1 MWSDRIDSTNVS
13 GQYNSGRRT
22 ATAAPEPRPWGTR
35 HKRQPGFRFPPTT
48 TFDTNTIP
56 YKTMRPS
63 SAGAATQGEGRRR
76 MQDSPVIAIGLPV
89 ALAVIMVGIGLSLTL
104 ADFREQARTPR
115 ATIIGTLGQ
124 VFLVPAIGIAVAL
137 VMDLPPIMA
146 LGLVLVA
153 ACPGGSTSN
162 LVTYLARGNVA
173 LSIILTVVASLVII
187 VTLPGWLDVA
197 GRILPGATELSV
209 SVPLGQTFG
218 LLIGI
223 ILIPVAIGMVIRA
236 KKPEL
241 AATLERGMSV
251 LGALVL
257 LLAIGAVAVDL
268 GGEIIDMT
276 IATGPAVLV
285 FNIAVILVGG
295 ALAWI
300 ARVDRASQ
308 LALAVEY
315 GIKNSTLGLVI
326 ALTVVRDEEFA
337 VPAAVYSIVMYVT
350 AIAVIAIGRR
360 MIATSTSQSNPD
372 RNARRETDRI
382 AG

>member
-1 MWSDRIDSTNVS
+1 
-13 GQYNSGRRT
+13 
-22 ATAAPEPRPWGTR
+22 
-35 HKRQPGFRFPPTT
+35 
-48 TFDTNTIP
+48 
-56 YKTMRPS
+56 
-63 SAGAATQGEGRRR
+63 

-241 AATLERGMSV
+241 AAKLERGMSV
-251 LGALVL
+251 FGALVL

-276 IATGPAVLV
+276 IVTGPAVLV

-360 MIATSTSQSNPD
+360 MIATSASQSNPD

>member
-1 MWSDRIDSTNVS
+1 
-13 GQYNSGRRT
+13 
-22 ATAAPEPRPWGTR
+22 
-35 HKRQPGFRFPPTT
+35 
-48 TFDTNTIP
+48 
-56 YKTMRPS
+56 
-63 SAGAATQGEGRRR
+63 

-241 AATLERGMSV
+241 AAKLERGMSAF
-251 LGALVL
+251 GALVL

-276 IATGPAVLV
+276 FATGPAVLV

-337 VPAAVYSIVMYVT
+337 VPAAVYSIVMYLT
-350 AIAVIAIGRR
+350 SIAVIAIGRR

>member
-1 MWSDRIDSTNVS
+1 
-13 GQYNSGRRT
+13 
-22 ATAAPEPRPWGTR
+22 
-35 HKRQPGFRFPPTT
+35 
-48 TFDTNTIP
+48 
-56 YKTMRPS
+56 
-63 SAGAATQGEGRRR
+63 
-76 MQDSPVIAIGLPV
+76 MQDSPVIAIGLPA

-124 VFLVPAIGIAVAL
+124 VLLAPAIGIAVAL

-197 GRILPGATELSV
+197 GRILPDATELTV
-209 SVPLGQTFG
+209 FVPLGQTFG

-241 AATLERGMSV
+241 AAKLERGMSAFGV
-251 LGALVL
+251 LVL
-257 LLAIGAVAVDL
+257 LLAISAVAVDL

-300 ARVDRASQ
+300 ARVDRSSQ

-372 RNARRETDRI
+372 RNALRDTDSI

>member
-1 MWSDRIDSTNVS
+1 
-13 GQYNSGRRT
+13 
-22 ATAAPEPRPWGTR
+22 
-35 HKRQPGFRFPPTT
+35 
-48 TFDTNTIP
+48 
-56 YKTMRPS
+56 
-63 SAGAATQGEGRRR
+63 

-197 GRILPGATELSV
+197 GRILPGATDLSV

-241 AATLERGMSV
+241 AAKLERGMSV
-251 LGALVL
+251 FGALVL

-300 ARVDRASQ
+300 ARVDRSSQ

-360 MIATSTSQSNPD
+360 MTATSTSQSNPD
-372 RNARRETDRI
+372 RNARREVDRI

>member
-1 MWSDRIDSTNVS
+1 
-13 GQYNSGRRT
+13 
-22 ATAAPEPRPWGTR
+22 
-35 HKRQPGFRFPPTT
+35 
-48 TFDTNTIP
+48 
-56 YKTMRPS
+56 
-63 SAGAATQGEGRRR
+63 

-241 AATLERGMSV
+241 AAKLERGMSV
-251 LGALVL
+251 FGALVL

-360 MIATSTSQSNPD
+360 VIATSASQSNPD